1 MTKITL
7 KIEGMMCGMCEAHM
21 NDAAR
26 EVLGVSKISSSH
38 LKKETVITA
47 DEDISDEQLRAAVE
61 KAGYELVEIS
71 RETIEKKGFFA
82 KLFGK

>member
-21 NDAAR
+21 NEAVR
-26 EVLGVSKISSSH
+26 EMLGVSKVSSSH
-38 LKKETVITA
+38 LKKETVITS

-61 KAGYELVEIS
+61 KAGYDLVEIS
-71 RETIEKKGFFA
+71 REKVDKKGFFA